1 MTTSIYQRLKE
12 YYRGGIDLSSNEVK
26 TITDI
31 IEKLTVLTALREAS
45 EIRDQKRK
53 KRKSEVEELKSSS
66 SPKKIKSNG
75 ILLPGT
81 SVAARQPKQKEKNE
95 EWILAV
101 VLNFHPDKNKYQVED
116 VEQDEYGQKQKYTL
130 QPRNV
135 IPIPTASDLDFLP
148 EIHIGQDVLALYP
161 GTTCFYRATVVHTP
175 NKVNQ
180 IK

>member
-1 MTTSIYQRLKE
+1 
-12 YYRGGIDLSSNEVK
+12 
-26 TITDI
+26 
-31 IEKLTVLTALREAS
+31 
-45 EIRDQKRK
+45 
-53 KRKSEVEELKSSS
+53 
-66 SPKKIKSNG
+66 SNG

-135 IPIPTASDLDFLP
+135 IPIPTAGDPDFLP
-148 EIHIGQDVLALYP
+148 EIHVGQDVLALYP
-161 GTTCFYRATVVHTP
+161 GTTCFYRATVAQTP
-175 NKVNQ
+175 NKDMNQ
-180 IK
+180 PKSYKVKFEDDNNEIKTVMQEYILQIPKGKS